1 MLKYIPILSG
11 MLVFLLLFYSF
22 FEVSY
27 ADFKN
32 GINQIEDEIVD
43 ETKIEPE
50 WLDPTVEQKNINAN
64 SSYKTKGR
72 GEGRSLLGT
81 YHGLTYYS
89 QADSR
94 WANKLYTSTNNPNQ
108 TMKSSGCGPTAAAI
122 VVSSSIGSI
131 LPSTMADIFV
141 KNGFRTT
148 NNGTAWSAFPFI
160 ANYFA
165 FNNYEYT
172 TNINTAI
179 NYLKKGYY
187 IIASC
192 GNGLFTTNGHYL
204 VLVGINGN
212 TISIYDTYMYNGK
225 FDIPSRKGKV
235 SIRGNT
241 IYCTI
246 DNFQKY
252 ANYRA
257 FWCFSNNRGK
267 GSGSNNNKP
276 IINNNVNTSINKKY
290 TAGTY
295 QVATNSL
302 PLRIRKGPGT
312 NYKIAGRL
320 KKGSRVSINYTNDS
334 WGHLS
339 NNKGWIYLGYC
350 KKVNTFNYTSGR
362 YKVTASALRVRTGPG
377 TNYRIKKRVYRNS
390 IQRINYTRG
399 NWGHLSNSS
408 GWICLDYCRKIN

>member
-1 MLKYIPILSG
+1 MFKFIPILSG
-11 MLVFLLLFYSF
+11 MLVFMMLFSCF
-22 FEVSY
+22 IDFSY
-27 ADFKN
+27 TKFNNEIK
-32 GINQIEDEIVD
+32 QIEDEIID
-43 ETKIEPE
+43 ETKMEPE
-50 WLDPTVEQKNINAN
+50 WLDPIVDQKDINTN
-64 SSYKTKGR
+64 ESSKTKSR
-72 GEGRSLLGT
+72 GEGRSLLGV

-165 FNNYEYT
+165 FNSYEYT

-179 NYLKKGYY
+179 EYLKKGYY
-187 IIASC
+187 VISSC

-212 TISIYDTYMYNGK
+212 TLSIYDTYMYKGK

-252 ANYRA
+252 SNYRA
-257 FWCFSNNRGK
+257 FWCYSNNRGK
-267 GSGSNNNKP
+267 GNTNNN
-276 IINNNVNTSINKKY
+276 NNSNSSTNVNASTNKKY

-295 QVATNSL
+295 IVSTNSL

-320 KKGSRVSINYTNDS
+320 KKGSRVSINYTNGI
-334 WGHLS
+334 WGHLI

-350 KKVNTFNYTSGR
+350 KKINTVNYASGR
-362 YKVTASALRVRTGPG
+362 YKVTASALRVRTGPS
-377 TNYRIKKRVYRNS
+377 TNYRIRTRVYRNS

-399 NWGHLSNSS
+399 NWGHLSNGS
-408 GWICLDYCRKIN
+408 GWICLDYCRKI